1 MKMVSNS
8 TEIAHEFFPS
18 NLMFRVYKDGR
29 VERVYKT
36 QTIPPSNDPET
47 GVQSKDVVSSPELG
61 LSVRLF
67 LPKITNPALKK
78 IPLLIYTHGGA
89 FCIGSPFS
97 PHYHEYLTSLVNKAN
112 VIAVSVQYRTAPE
125 HPLPIA
131 YDDAWT
137 SIKWIA
143 SHVNGDG
150 PEPWLNE
157 HADFEK
163 VFLCG
168 DSAGS
173 NIAHNMTMRAKTD
186 ALVGVKID
194 GLLLMNPFFMNDK
207 RDELIE
213 YIFPTSNGSN
223 DPRLN
228 PASAVNELVGL
239 PCSRVLV
246 CVSEKDFLKN
256 RGVAYYEAVKKSG
269 WNGVIDL
276 LEIPGEDHVFFL
288 FKTSSQKAVDL
299 LSQVSSFLNQAFSLT

>member
-1 MKMVSNS
+1 MASNS

-18 NLMFRVYKDGR
+18 YPLFRVYKDGR
-29 VERVYKT
+29 IERVYKT
-36 QTIPPSNDPET
+36 RTIPPSNDPET
-47 GVQSKDVVSSPELG
+47 GVQSKDTVTSPELG

-67 LPKITNPALKK
+67 LPKITNPTVK
-78 IPLLIYTHGGA
+78 IPLLIYIHGGA

-97 PHYHEYLTSLVNKAN
+97 PNYHEYLTSLVNKAN
-112 VIAVSVQYRTAPE
+112 AIAVSIQYRKAPE

-137 SIKWIA
+137 SIKWVA
-143 SHVNGDG
+143 SHVNKDG

-157 HADFEK
+157 HADFDR
-163 VFLCG
+163 VFLAG
-168 DSAGS
+168 DSAGG
-173 NIAHNMTMRAKTD
+173 NIAHSMTMRAKTD
-186 ALVGVKID
+186 SLVGVKID
-194 GLLLMNPFFMNDK
+194 GLLLMNPFFMNDQ

-239 PCSRVLV
+239 PCSRILV
-246 CVSEKDFLKN
+246 CVSEKDFLKD

-276 LEIPGEDHVFFL
+276 LEIPEEDHVFFL
-288 FKTSSQKAVDL
+288 FKPTCQKAADL
-299 LSQVSSFLNQAFSLT
+299 MIQVSSFLNQAFSLM